1 MISLLKNLQFLFF
14 QPDSARSYDTCSDNE
29 ADDVKNFI
37 ADSQRSIN
45 CVESQKS
52 SWEEDGFVKEE
63 HISDYVSSACWSM
76 QFQYFYFQ
84 NELVGICS
92 ENLKTIITV
101 FGTKDLQETFVSKK
115 KSRDMRCE
123 SLYFLKLSLKLLFP
137 VLLHKWER
145 LHNRIKENLQQSRV
159 YGALRADVL
168 NFRRDL
174 TGLLE
179 RTEEQGQGDRE
190 QELENRL
197 HNFQVTR
204 KKDAEKGKQ

>member
-1 MISLLKNLQFLFF
+1 M
-14 QPDSARSYDTCSDNE
+14 
-29 ADDVKNFI
+29 
-37 ADSQRSIN
+37 
-45 CVESQKS
+45 
-52 SWEEDGFVKEE
+52 
-63 HISDYVSSACWSM
+63 
-76 QFQYFYFQ
+76 
-84 NELVGICS
+84 VGICS
-92 ENLKTIITV
+92 ENLKTIINV

-123 SLYFLKLSLKLLFP
+123 SIYFYKKSVKLLFP

-145 LHNRIKENLQQSRV
+145 LHNRIKENLQQSGV
-159 YGALRADVL
+159 YGVLRADVL

-179 RTEEQGQGDRE
+179 RTEDQGQGDRE

-197 HNFQVTR
+197 HNFQVTM

>member
-1 MISLLKNLQFLFF
+1 M
-14 QPDSARSYDTCSDNE
+14 
-29 ADDVKNFI
+29 
-37 ADSQRSIN
+37 
-45 CVESQKS
+45 
-52 SWEEDGFVKEE
+52 
-63 HISDYVSSACWSM
+63 
-76 QFQYFYFQ
+76 
-84 NELVGICS
+84 VGICS

-123 SLYFLKLSLKLLFP
+123 SIYFQKMSLKLLFP

-145 LHNRIKENLQQSRV
+145 LHNRIKENLQQSGV
-159 YGALRADVL
+159 YGGLRADVL

-179 RTEEQGQGDRE
+179 RTEDQGQGDRE

-197 HNFQVTR
+197 HNFQVTM
-204 KKDAEKGKQ
+204 KKDAERGKQ

>member
-1 MISLLKNLQFLFF
+1 M
-14 QPDSARSYDTCSDNE
+14 
-29 ADDVKNFI
+29 KNFI